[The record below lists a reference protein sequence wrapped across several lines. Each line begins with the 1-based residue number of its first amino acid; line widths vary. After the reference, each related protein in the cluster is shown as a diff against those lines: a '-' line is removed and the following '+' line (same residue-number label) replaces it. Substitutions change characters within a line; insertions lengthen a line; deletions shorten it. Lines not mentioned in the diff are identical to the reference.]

1 MPYMLLQYDCILG
14 LSGSLGSPA
23 ERNYLKSTYGA
34 WNYNVPSFLDTCRQ
48 MRPGIPNKHLPVLVD
63 GSVYVFE
70 SKKEQ
75 YKAIAE
81 LAVDKATNVPV
92 LIIVPYTAKKEMINL
107 LLTNVRMKDNKWL
120 GGNAPEEFV
129 QLFAQFD
136 DDQNKMDWTKIVD
149 KATAAIPN
157 TKSRRITVTDPFGGR
172 GHDFSVRDDHEHVEL
187 HGGMLV
193 ITTFIPES
201 ERDWIQWKGRTAR
214 SDNKGQYAVMLR
226 RDPLEKSD
234 PEKQKDPAFLAGFAL
249 GGARYNPSLIE
260 ELLGIQDKKKEEKIQ
275 KDEVTIS
282 KGKRLNELCDQY
294 YLTHKTGLAGRW
306 PSCTNDEILCSFLET
321 GEGSAQAVQEVS
333 RKLKLSYTSRF

>member
-1 MPYMLLQYDCILG
+1 
-14 LSGSLGSPA
+14 
-23 ERNYLKSTYGA
+23 
-34 WNYNVPSFLDTCRQ
+34 
-48 MRPGIPNKHLPVLVD
+48 
-63 GSVYVFE
+63 
-70 SKKEQ
+70 
-75 YKAIAE
+75 
-81 LAVDKATNVPV
+81 
-92 LIIVPYTAKKEMINL
+92 
-107 LLTNVRMKDNKWL
+107 MKDSKWL
-120 GGNAPEEFV
+120 GDNATEDFV

-136 DDQNKMDWTKIVD
+136 DSQNKMDWTQIVD
-149 KATAAIPN
+149 KATAALPN

-234 PEKQKDPAFLAGFAL
+234 PEKQKDPAFLAGFTL
-249 GGARYNPSLIE
+249 GGGARYNPSIIE
-260 ELLGIQDKKKEEKIQ
+260 ELLGIQDKKKEKKIQ
-275 KDEVTIS
+275 EDEVTIS
-282 KGKRLNELCDQY
+282 KGKRLNELCDNY

-321 GEGSAQAVQEVS
+321 EEGSAQAVQEVS
-333 RKLKLSYTSRF
+333 RRLRLSYTSRF